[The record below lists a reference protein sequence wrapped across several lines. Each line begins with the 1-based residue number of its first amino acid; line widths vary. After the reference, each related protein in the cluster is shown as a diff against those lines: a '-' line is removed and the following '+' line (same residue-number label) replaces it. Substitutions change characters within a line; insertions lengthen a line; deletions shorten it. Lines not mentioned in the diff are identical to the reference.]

1 MKNDLHLPAIN
12 PSVQTDLISKFITD
26 TFHQNQKDTAVIG
39 LSGGIDSATTL
50 FLVSQALTPEQ
61 IHVIILPSLQSSTTN
76 ANDAHTLADLL
87 HIPQNQIHEINL
99 SGIQTAYLQT
109 LKLYTDNSDQLTDR
123 RLGNLAARIRMSIIY
138 DQAHTLNALVVGT
151 ENLSEHLLGYYTRF
165 GDEASDLEPLRHLF
179 KTQVIALAAHLK
191 VPQHIIKKA
200 PSADL
205 WTGQTDEDELGF
217 SYMEADPI
225 LYQHFTKNKSKDE
238 IVSIGFPSDLVELVF
253 KHLQQVNFKT
263 KVPYLI

>member
-1 MKNDLHLPAIN
+1 MKNDLHLPAIK
-12 PSVQTDLISKFITD
+12 PSAQTDLITKFISES
-26 TFHQNQKDTAVIG
+26 FRQNQKDTAVIG

-50 FLVSQALTPEQ
+50 FLISKALSPEQ
-61 IHVIILPSLQSSTTN
+61 IHILILPSLQSSTTN

-123 RLGNLAARIRMSIIY
+123 RLGNLAARIRMAIIY
-138 DQAHTLNALVVGT
+138 DQAHTLNALVIGT
-151 ENLSEHLLGYYTRF
+151 ENLSEHLLGYYTRY

-179 KTQVIALAAHLK
+179 KTQVVALATHLN

-217 SYMEADPI
+217 TYAQADPI
-225 LYQHFTKNKSKDE
+225 LYQHFIKNKPKDE
-238 IVSIGFPSDLVELVF
+238 IITLGFPSDLVDLVF
-253 KHLQQVNFKT
+253 KHLQKVAFKT